1 MLVQPGLI
9 ELGYQNPA
17 RWQAIADTYH
27 SLGMLPDAKVPEDL
41 IYKAET
47 GAIPLWL
54 KASLAGAAMLGL
66 VATLVALWIA
76 RLNRRLNSEIIERR
90 EAEREIQRAN
100 AQAESARQ
108 QLVAM
113 FSPAAGNVPD
123 RVQVRR

>member
-1 MLVQPGLI
+1 
-9 ELGYQNPA
+9 
-17 RWQAIADTYH
+17 
-27 SLGMLPDAKVPEDL
+27 MLPDAKVPEDL
-41 IYKAET
+41 IYKAE

-54 KASLAGAAMLGL
+54 KASLASAAMLGL

-113 FSPAAGNVPD
+113 SEALPLAMFQIEFIP
-123 RVQVRR
+123 RRSAL

>member
-1 MLVQPGLI
+1 
-9 ELGYQNPA
+9 
-17 RWQAIADTYH
+17 
-27 SLGMLPDAKVPEDL
+27 
-41 IYKAET
+41 
-47 GAIPLWL
+47 
-54 KASLAGAAMLGL
+54 MLGL

-113 FSPAAGNVPD
+113 SEALPLAMFQMEFKLTATSRYNFIGSRVEQILGVP
-123 RVQVRR
+123 REAT